1 MHRFGPWLIVVVAAM
16 AYPLAALAF
25 SGAPHFPSRNDCAV
39 PPTGEGE
46 LQVVFG
52 YRDSE
57 TAAVKLRDRVL
68 AVGFQGTE
76 IVRDGCGRV
85 RVAVDDIP
93 SREVGEEVIREAR
106 TVGLEPTLEQEPQ

>member
-1 MHRFGPWLIVVVAAM
+1 MPRFGAWLVVVVAVG
-16 AYPLAALAF
+16 YPLLVLAF
-25 SGAPHFPSRNDCAV
+25 AGAPAFPSRTDCVVA
-39 PPTGEGE
+39 PTGEGE
-46 LQVVFG
+46 YQVVFG

-57 TAAVKLRDRVL
+57 LEALQLRDQAL

-76 IVRDGCGRV
+76 ISRDGCGRV

-106 TVGLEPTLEQEPQ
+106 TVDLDPTLEQEG

>member
-1 MHRFGPWLIVVVAAM
+1 MRTLGLWVIVAVAAVG
-16 AYPLAALAF
+16 YPLVVLAL
-25 SGAPHFPSRNDCAV
+25 SGAPHFPSRTDCTL

-57 TAAVKLRDRVL
+57 MEALELRDRVL
-68 AVGFQGTE
+68 AVGFLGTE
-76 IVRDGCGRV
+76 IARDSCGRV
-85 RVAVDDIP
+85 RVAVDDVP